1 MAKQGKTIPPLPRL
15 MGMHG
20 KTFHYHPDLDITV
33 IIYILSTYK
42 RTDTHK
48 PKYSKLAHTGTDKIG

>member
-1 MAKQGKTIPPLPRL
+1 
-15 MGMHG
+15 MGMQG

-48 PKYSKLAHTGTDKIG
+48 PKYSKLAHTGTNKIG